1 MVSQDGDHFRQIE
14 DRLSPQS
21 TYAPEVLIKVKKEKK
36 TISSFHF
43 LPFAAVCIIPQLA
56 TGGLQQLGKKSV
68 PSPHTHT

>member
-36 TISSFHF
+36 TYLVFTF
-43 LPFAAVCIIPQLA
+43 CP
-56 TGGLQQLGKKSV
+56 LQQFVLY
-68 PSPHTHT
+68 PSWPLVVCNS